1 MSVVCVMGMLY
12 RATFM
17 SILVAR
23 MKDKTTRLRGEEAG
37 SVALNESIRR
47 DILTIRLCVNTAL
60 ILECWLYGWLCNE
73 VFSKFTDSI
82 YPLSRAQMDILA
94 NGGSVLS
101 LSFLCRWLRLIVLCC
116 SAKALFNAKV
126 VSMANLADFMVPTW
140 WNFKAQTF
148 NHVLAPHVAFLPTV
162 LGAVSPSNVPMSRG
176 AVVAVTGFVVVDS
189 VVTGALLL
197 GMNVLRAGFSKPGME
212 GFGHSVPFSFS
223 VGSHLRAKRD

>member
-1 MSVVCVMGMLY
+1 MLAFENLSWKSFDVVGVIFFTFYLRNRPEEITAGHAFGTVVCVMGMLY

-47 DILTIRLCVNTAL
+47 DILIVRLCINVAL

-101 LSFLCRWLRLIVLCC
+101 LSFLRRWLRLILLCC
-116 SAKALFNAKV
+116 SAC
-126 VSMANLADFMVPTW
+126 P
-140 WNFKAQTF
+140 
-148 NHVLAPHVAFLPTV
+148 
-162 LGAVSPSNVPMSRG
+162 
-176 AVVAVTGFVVVDS
+176 
-189 VVTGALLL
+189 
-197 GMNVLRAGFSKPGME
+197 
-212 GFGHSVPFSFS
+212 
-223 VGSHLRAKRD
+223 